1 MFLRQNKFSGVL
13 LRSKYSE
20 RSLHKF
26 MMPTSLLHWL
36 SQWGNDNHLVPEFST
51 KHTLQK
57 TGKWQSTMWL
67 WMSFSAKDY
76 YPTGVE
82 SRSWVGT
89 MEFNSSWNTFVLLA
103 IVNMPQ
109 VMITRVVFVAV
120 SLYLISGSNL
130 LLRERKFWH
139 TLYPY
144 QESQKFLLHISFL
157 W

>member
-1 MFLRQNKFSGVL
+1 
-13 LRSKYSE
+13 
-20 RSLHKF
+20 
-26 MMPTSLLHWL
+26 
-36 SQWGNDNHLVPEFST
+36 
-51 KHTLQK
+51 
-57 TGKWQSTMWL
+57 
-67 WMSFSAKDY
+67 MSFSAKDY

-130 LLRERKFWH
+130 LLRERKF
-139 TLYPY
+139 
-144 QESQKFLLHISFL
+144 
-157 W
+157 